1 MFDSLKLSD
10 IPDKQCSILR
20 GRSRTRPMIC
30 VVEENGVRAVV
41 KDFSTGRFLFRNTVG
56 RFLVWREAKAYK
68 RLENIKGIPALYR
81 IIDGLALVIEEIP
94 STNLESLE
102 KETKLPDKFFNAL
115 KDLVD
120 RYHKRGL
127 VHCDLKR
134 APNTLVGHDELPY
147 VIDWGASISEREFRF
162 FPLNLIYQRFL
173 LDDHM
178 AIIKLK
184 LRHAPEAVTLEEIR
198 RYNRRSGAE
207 KLIRAIRDRLR
218 AILQKVA

>member
-1 MFDSLKLSD
+1 
-10 IPDKQCSILR
+10 
-20 GRSRTRPMIC
+20 
-30 VVEENGVRAVV
+30 
-41 KDFSTGRFLFRNTVG
+41 
-56 RFLVWREAKAYK
+56 
-68 RLENIKGIPALYR
+68 
-81 IIDGLALVIEEIP
+81 
-94 STNLESLE
+94 
-102 KETKLPDKFFNAL
+102 L

-120 RYHKRGL
+120 RYHKKGL

-134 APNTLVGHDELPY
+134 APNTLVGHDGLPY

-184 LRHAPEAVTLEEIR
+184 LRHAPEAVTLEER
-198 RYNRRSGAE
+198 KRYNHRSGAE

-218 AILQKVA
+218 DILQKVA